1 MILKRNLY
9 YLTFAFALI
18 SFSCAKEVQL
28 SMDGPSIYKDGE
40 VLEQEIPCEYILDP
54 APQPLISLIDSDD
67 PVEDKLNLYL
77 YLIAKATSRYTC
89 TVDFETAFNAAKF
102 NRYSGAGDGPVQDEA
117 TIDELIA
124 LDPNYQNFLIAEFN
138 AVGEDWNVAKGQFSW
153 KGFDYT
159 PTIWLENKAYANWDE
174 PELIG
179 VGTDIE
185 YAKEFL
191 GDFVPAFYND
201 CIPEEYEPTEMVLGK
216 VDTEDPIDTN
226 VTVQSTC
233 VTNPI
238 LIVQLS
244 WDETVQE
251 KSRGANINPDWLGT
265 NMDTLIPLISPPG
278 CAKGS
283 IYDMLRFNP
292 DCNRFE
298 RGRRSEARISI
309 WDIPT
314 NHGNPSGY
322 QSLYLSRKE
331 DLLTYHKNDKCKS
344 FAMWTDIKKPTLKD
358 VQLGGDLGAMGSN
371 VYLMSFEYDWYA
383 SWRGWAFPKDQGI
396 TPRLGMQRKAS
407 HEHYQIV
414 VIKPADWCEDR
425 VKYFQSPHNALHIWA
440 HN

>member
-1 MILKRNLY
+1 M
-9 YLTFAFALI
+9 
-18 SFSCAKEVQL
+18 
-28 SMDGPSIYKDGE
+28 
-40 VLEQEIPCEYILDP
+40 
-54 APQPLISLIDSDD
+54 
-67 PVEDKLNLYL
+67 
-77 YLIAKATSRYTC
+77 
-89 TVDFETAFNAAKF
+89 
-102 NRYSGAGDGPVQDEA
+102 QDEA

-251 KSRGANINPDWLGT
+251 KSMGANINPDWLGT
-265 NMDTLIPLISPPG
+265 NMDTLIPLIALQVAHKAQFMI
-278 CAKGS
+278 C
-283 IYDMLRFNP
+283 YDLIQTVIGLKEVELQRLELLFGI
-292 DCNRFE
+292 FL
-298 RGRRSEARISI
+298 
-309 WDIPT
+309 
-314 NHGNPSGY
+314 H
-322 QSLYLSRKE
+322 LSVIHLTINLFI
-331 DLLTYHKNDKCKS
+331 DLE
-344 FAMWTDIKKPTLKD
+344 KK
-358 VQLGGDLGAMGSN
+358 
-371 VYLMSFEYDWYA
+371 VY
-383 SWRGWAFPKDQGI
+383 
-396 TPRLGMQRKAS
+396 
-407 HEHYQIV
+407 
-414 VIKPADWCEDR
+414 
-425 VKYFQSPHNALHIWA
+425 
-440 HN
+440 